1 MQQVTGNQPDGGKM
15 SHQILKLHH
24 LAGYEQFGIIKITY
38 NIPNGTQGPNHPNPR
53 QKFIGDTFYAY
64 LPDSPEGN
72 YVLDLLRKAFK
83 AKMIFTIGTSTTTGK
98 ADKVVWSDIHHK
110 TSIYGGSER
119 YIVYF
124 FHFVFINPHRNGYPD
139 GTYLKRVKEKLH
151 QKGIA

>member
-1 MQQVTGNQPDGGKM
+1 MAPMQQVTGNQPDGGKM

-72 YVLDLLRKAFK
+72 HVFDLLNKAFD
-83 AKMIFTIGTSTTTGK
+83 AKMIFTIGTSTTAGK
-98 ADKVVWSDIHHK
+98 ADKIVWSDIHHK
-110 TSIYGGSER
+110 TSMYGGYER

-124 FHFVFINPHRNGYPD
+124 FIL
-139 GTYLKRVKEKLH
+139 YLSIPTEMDT
-151 QKGIA
+151 QMAIT